1 MNILFICT
9 RCPYPPYEGL
19 TLRTYNILKWIT
31 NNHKVYLFTFIQ
43 GENELGGIP
52 FLRNMCT
59 EVKAFRLPVT
69 ISKLKLILALLC
81 NLFFS
86 NKPFIATKYDT
97 IEMRQAIR
105 NLLGKAKIHVAHLD
119 LLPLSQYVN
128 ELEGIP
134 KILVEHNVENIL
146 LKRRSEK
153 ERNII
158 AKLYLHIQWL
168 RVKKYEGQACRK
180 VDRVVTVSELD
191 KKELLA
197 MSANTAISCVPN
209 GVDPGYFKFSEDH
222 VDHNG
227 LVFVGSLSWFPNL
240 DGIQFF
246 TEQIFP
252 IILNEIPYAKLTVIG
267 KKTNRT
273 IKLKHADHIIMT
285 GFVEDIRPIVSKAA
299 VYIVPLR
306 VGGGTRLKILDALS
320 MGKAVVSTS
329 IGCEGLEVTHS
340 KNIVI
345 ADKPEEFARETINLM
360 RHPELA
366 VRIGQEGRNLVETKY
381 DWKIIAK
388 KMNRVYESLYKPEF
402 RRGI

>member
-31 NNHKVYLFTFIQ
+31 KSHKVYLFTFIQ
-43 GENELGGIP
+43 DENELEGIP
-52 FLRNMCT
+52 FLRNICAD
-59 EVKAFRLPVT
+59 VKPFRLPVT
-69 ISKLKLILALLC
+69 ISKLKLILGLLC

-86 NKPFIATKYDT
+86 NKPFIAKKYDT
-97 IEMRQAIR
+97 REMREAVR
-105 NLLGKAKIHVAHLD
+105 NLLEKVKIDVAHLD

-158 AKLYLHIQWL
+158 VKLYLHIQWL
-168 RVKKYEGQACRK
+168 RLKKYEAEACEK

-191 KKELLA
+191 KKELLN

-209 GVDPGYFKFSEDH
+209 GVDPDYFEFSEDH

-246 TEQIFP
+246 AEEIFP
-252 IILNEIPYAKLTVIG
+252 AILNEVPDAKLIVIG
-267 KKTNRT
+267 KKTNRK
-273 IKLKHADHIIMT
+273 IKLKYSHHIIMT
-285 GFVEDIRPIVSKAA
+285 GFVEDIRPIVSKAG

-329 IGCEGLEVTHS
+329 IGCEGLEVTHG
-340 KNIVI
+340 KNILI
-345 ADKPEEFARETINLM
+345 ADDPEGFAKQTINLL
-360 RHPELA
+360 RHPDLA
-366 VRIGQEGRNLVETKY
+366 TRMGREGRKLVETTY

-388 KMNRVYESLYKPEF
+388 KMNRVYNSMCGSLT
-402 RRGI
+402 